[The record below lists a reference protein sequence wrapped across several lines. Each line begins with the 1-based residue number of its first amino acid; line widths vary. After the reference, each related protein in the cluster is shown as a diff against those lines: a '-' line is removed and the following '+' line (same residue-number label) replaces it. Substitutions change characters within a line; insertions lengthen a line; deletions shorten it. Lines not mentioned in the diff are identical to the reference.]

1 MWRKFNPNPIGRRVG
16 DCAIRAVAAA
26 EGLSWDEAFDQLAAY
41 GKKLGNLQNSN
52 EAIGAYLKDR
62 GYTRHIIPDSCPAC
76 YTVADFCRDHPI
88 GIYVLGTGSHTVT
101 AIDGDAYDSWNSLDE
116 VPIYY
121 WEATDEL

>member
-88 GIYVLGTGSHTVT
+88 GIYVLGTGTHVVT
-101 AIDGDAYDSWNSLDE
+101 AIDGDYYDTWDSGDE